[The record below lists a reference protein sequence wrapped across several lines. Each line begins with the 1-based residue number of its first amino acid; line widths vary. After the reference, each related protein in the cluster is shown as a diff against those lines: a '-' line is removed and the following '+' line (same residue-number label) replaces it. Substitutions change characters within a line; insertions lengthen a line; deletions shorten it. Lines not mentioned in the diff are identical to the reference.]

1 MGSGASNTFPLRRFT
16 QYARLAGA
24 AAVVAGTL
32 VLLGW
37 LLDVGLLKSVLPGEI
52 AMKPNTA
59 ICFVLIGASLLLLV
73 LAPAQHVVSATR
85 RRAAV
90 VCATLVAATGLATL
104 CEYRFGVD
112 LGIDRLFFR
121 DSLLVKA
128 DPGRMAAN
136 TALGFVQLG
145 GSLLLLDA
153 RHKIGRL
160 CSELLA
166 LATLVLGAIA
176 LLGYLYGIESLHTL
190 FAYTP
195 IAVHTA
201 FLLVLLGLGV
211 LLSHPESG
219 LTSVITSER
228 SGGVM
233 ARRIMPVAVFLLI
246 ALTWMRLKGGLA
258 LFVASSITVVVV
270 WVWLIARSLNSLDAK
285 KGQAQ
290 EALQA
295 SELRYRRLFESAKE
309 GILILDAISGQIV
322 DVNPF
327 LIEMLGYSKDEFVGK
342 KLWEIGVFKDIVASK
357 AAFVELQQQEYIRYE
372 DLPLETRGGLVKQV
386 EFVSNSYLAG
396 EIRVIQCNVRDI
408 SDRKQAE
415 EALRQSEENLRA
427 FVTASSDVM
436 YRMNPDWS
444 EMRQLDGRNFIA
456 DTKEPKG
463 TWLQEYIH
471 PDDQPQVM
479 TVINEAIRT
488 RSTFQMEHRV
498 RRVDG
503 SFGWTFSRAIPV
515 QDARGEVVEW
525 FGAVSDVTDRKQ
537 AEEDLRET
545 NQRLERALVELQAKR
560 DELAGMTQQ
569 LWQAS
574 KLATMGELAASIAHE
589 LNNPLA
595 TVALR
600 TENLLMQMPED
611 PEKRKPL
618 EIIAQE
624 VDRMATLV
632 NNLLQ
637 FSRRS
642 HRQVSTVDPREEVAT
657 SAEFVHYHL
666 RSHNIEVVRDFAD
679 ALPTIQADRQQ
690 LRQLFL
696 NLLTNASDAMP
707 QGGKLT
713 LRAVSSNL
721 GDAKAVAI
729 EFADTGEG
737 ITAENLEKIWD
748 PFFTT
753 KSEGKGTGLGL
764 AICRRICEEHGGTI
778 DIESQVGAGTTVRSV
793 FPATANGAAAKLL

>member
-16 QYARLAGA
+16 QYARLAGT
-24 AAVVAGTL
+24 AAVVVGTL

-37 LLDVGLLKSVLPGEI
+37 LLDVGLLKSVLPGKI
-52 AMKPNTA
+52 AMKPITA
-59 ICFVLIGASLLLLV
+59 ICFVLLGAALVLLV

-90 VCATLVAATGLATL
+90 VCATLAAATGLATL

-160 CSELLA
+160 YSELLA

-201 FLLVLLGLGV
+201 CLLVLLGLGV

-258 LFVASSITVVVV
+258 LFVASSITVLVV
-270 WVWLIARSLNSLDAK
+270 WVWLIARSLNSLDARK
-285 KGQAQ
+285 EQAL
-290 EALQA
+290 EALLV
-295 SELRYRRLFESAKE
+295 SELRYRRLFESAKD
-309 GILILDAISGQIV
+309 GILILDAVSGQIV

-342 KLWEIGVFKDIVASK
+342 ELWEIGVFKDIVASK

-386 EFVSNSYLAG
+386 EFVSNSYLVNG
-396 EIRVIQCNVRDI
+396 SRVIQCNIRDI

-415 EALRQSEENLRA
+415 EKARESEARYRSLFENMLEGFA
-427 FVTASSDVM
+427 HCQMLFE
-436 YRMNPDWS
+436 N
-444 EMRQLDGRNFIA
+444 G
-456 DTKEPKG
+456 
-463 TWLQEYIH
+463 
-471 PDDQPQVM
+471 QPQDLVYLDVNSAFEKL
-479 TVINEAIRT
+479 TGLKDVVGKKITDVIPGIRESNPELFEIYGRVALTGKPEKFETYLEALEI
-488 RSTFQMEHRV
+488 
-498 RRVDG
+498 
-503 SFGWTFSRAIPV
+503 WFSISVYSPAKGQFAAVFDNITERKRA
-515 QDARGEVVEW
+515 EVALE
-525 FGAVSDVTDRKQ
+525 
-537 AEEDLRET
+537 ET
-545 NQRLERALVELQAKR
+545 NHKLETTLDQLSAT
-560 DELAGMTQQ
+560 TQQ

-600 TENLLMQMPED
+600 AEALLMQMPADAEQ
-611 PEKRKPL
+611 RKPL

-632 NNLLQ
+632 SDLLQ

-642 HRQVSTVDPREEVAT
+642 HRQVSTVDLREEIANSV
-657 SAEFVHYHL
+657 EFVQYHL
-666 RSHNIEVVRDFAD
+666 RTRKIEVVRGFAD
-679 ALPTIQADRQQ
+679 QLPTIQADRQQ

-707 QGGKLT
+707 EGGKLT
-713 LRAVSSNL
+713 VRVASSLVDN
-721 GDAKAVAI
+721 AEVVAI

-737 ITAENLEKIWD
+737 IPAENLEKIWD

-793 FPATANGAAAKLL
+793 FPATAKGAAAKLL